1 MRPVCLLDR
10 TKNLHQSDR
19 LHFISDSYS
28 VVPYAQVLDLAAVCG
43 VDREAK
49 GELGMSIRTKL
60 QSILILLFVFIVG
73 LVGLNF
79 FTFNEL
85 KGDSPAVNA
94 SGSLR
99 MRAYQLS
106 WGAARL
112 VSADEGDAQTLRT
125 AMQKDLEDYD
135 RILKGL
141 EQGDATMGLTAPTD
155 EAVQR
160 QLGVVQPLWES
171 YRSDVRAVAEG
182 SDEEM
187 RRAAEAKVAKEVAPF
202 VAEVNKL
209 VAAYDAASQT
219 KIETSKNIQIGVIL
233 LAIFVVGGALWL
245 ILTQILRPLAALTD
259 SFRGIAEGEG
269 DLTQQLHAERDDEI
283 GRIVLHF
290 NTFIGKLRTIMRG
303 AQESAAEVA
312 QLSGAL
318 SQASGESSK
327 AVELVAGSV
336 TDVAGQANAQNSDM
350 QELADNVSQIAAHM
364 AQMLASAERSAIL
377 SSDSEDKAADGRDGA
392 ARVAAQTDV
401 LRDIVMTMDRKVQT
415 LTQYAEDINQII
427 DLIKGISGQTNLLAL
442 NAAIEAARAGESGRG
457 FAVVAEEVRKLAESS
472 SLAADDVTEK
482 MTGIRQQVH
491 ETRSANQELVSEL
504 EKITEAVAAVRSSLN
519 GIAESSEESRRAAAE
534 IVQLNQTASAGA
546 QNVAGTSGNVAAAA
560 KQIAGLSEDSAAA
573 IEEQS
578 ATMEQVVATAE
589 HLSSLSTK
597 LDGLVGKFKV

>member
-1 MRPVCLLDR
+1 
-10 TKNLHQSDR
+10 
-19 LHFISDSYS
+19 
-28 VVPYAQVLDLAAVCG
+28 
-43 VDREAK
+43 
-49 GELGMSIRTKL
+49 MSIRTKL

-141 EQGDATMGLTAPTD
+141 EQGDAAMGLTAPTD

-160 QLGVVQPLWES
+160 QLGVVKPLWEA

-182 SDEEM
+182 SDEKM

-245 ILTQILRPLAALTD
+245 ILAQILRPLAALTE
-259 SFRGIAEGEG
+259 SFRDIAGGEG

-318 SQASGESSK
+318 SQASGESSQ
-327 AVELVAGSV
+327 AVEQVAGSV
-336 TDVAGQANAQNSDM
+336 TDVAGQANAQNGSM
-350 QELADNVSQIAAHM
+350 QELAHNVAQIAAHM
-364 AQMLASAERSAIL
+364 AQMLASAERSAVL
-377 SSDSEDKAADGRDGA
+377 SADSEEKAANGRDGA

-401 LRDIVMTMDRKVQT
+401 LRDIVMTMDRNVQT

-504 EKITEAVAAVRSSLN
+504 EKITEAVGAVRASLN
-519 GIAESSEESRRAAAE
+519 AIAASSEESRRAAAE
-534 IVQLNQTASAGA
+534 IVRLNQTASEGA
-546 QNVAGTSGNVAAAA
+546 QSVADTSGSVAATA
-560 KQIAGLSEDSAAA
+560 KQIAGHSEESAAA

-578 ATMEQVVATAE
+578 ASMEQVVAAAGQ
-589 HLSSLSTK
+589 LSELSTK

>member
-1 MRPVCLLDR
+1 MDGG
-10 TKNLHQSDR
+10 T
-19 LHFISDSYS
+19 
-28 VVPYAQVLDLAAVCG
+28 
-43 VDREAK
+43 K

-112 VSADEGDAQTLRT
+112 VSADGGDAQTLRT
-125 AMQKDLEDYD
+125 VMQKDLEDYD

-141 EQGDATMGLTAPTD
+141 EQGDAAMGLTAPTD

-160 QLGVVQPLWES
+160 QLGVVKPLWEA

-245 ILTQILRPLAALTD
+245 ILAQILRPLAALTE
-259 SFRGIAEGEG
+259 SFRDIAGGEG

-318 SQASGESSK
+318 SQASGESSQ
-327 AVELVAGSV
+327 AVEQVAGSV
-336 TDVAGQANAQNSDM
+336 TDVAGQANAQNGDM
-350 QELADNVSQIAAHM
+350 QKLADNVSQIAAHM
-364 AQMLASAERSAIL
+364 AQMLASAERSAVL
-377 SSDSEDKAADGRDGA
+377 SADSEEKAADGRDGA

-401 LRDIVMTMDRKVQT
+401 LRDIVMTMDRNVQT

-472 SLAADDVTEK
+472 SLAADDVTAK

-504 EKITEAVAAVRSSLN
+504 EKITEAVGAVRTSLN
-519 GIAESSEESRRAAAE
+519 AIAESSEETRRAAAE

-546 QNVAGTSGNVAAAA
+546 QSVAGTSGHVAEAA
-560 KQIAGLSEDSAAA
+560 KQIAGLSEESAAA
-573 IEEQS
+573 MEEQS

-589 HLSSLSTK
+589 RLSGLSTK

>member
-1 MRPVCLLDR
+1 
-10 TKNLHQSDR
+10 
-19 LHFISDSYS
+19 
-28 VVPYAQVLDLAAVCG
+28 
-43 VDREAK
+43 
-49 GELGMSIRTKL
+49 MSIRTKL

-125 AMQKDLEDYD
+125 AMQQDLEDYD

-141 EQGDATMGLTAPTD
+141 EQGDAAMGLTAPTD

-160 QLGVVQPLWES
+160 QLGVVKPLWEA
-171 YRSDVRAVAEG
+171 YRSDVYAVAEG

-245 ILTQILRPLAALTD
+245 ILAQILRPLAALTE
-259 SFRGIAEGEG
+259 SFRDIAGGEG

-318 SQASGESSK
+318 SQASGESSQ
-327 AVELVAGSV
+327 AVEQVAGSV
-336 TDVAGQANAQNSDM
+336 TDVAGQANAQNGDM
-350 QELADNVSQIAAHM
+350 QKLADNVSQIAAHM
-364 AQMLASAERSAIL
+364 AQMLASAERSAVL
-377 SSDSEDKAADGRDGA
+377 SADSEEKAADGRDGA

-401 LRDIVMTMDRKVQT
+401 LRDIVMTMDRNVQT

-472 SLAADDVTEK
+472 SLAADDVTAK

-504 EKITEAVAAVRSSLN
+504 EKITEAVGAVRTSLN
-519 GIAESSEESRRAAAE
+519 AIAESSEETRRAAAE

-546 QNVAGTSGNVAAAA
+546 QSVAGTSGHVAEAA
-560 KQIAGLSEDSAAA
+560 KQIAGLSEESAAA
-573 IEEQS
+573 MEEQS

-589 HLSSLSTK
+589 RLSGLSTK

>member
-1 MRPVCLLDR
+1 
-10 TKNLHQSDR
+10 
-19 LHFISDSYS
+19 
-28 VVPYAQVLDLAAVCG
+28 
-43 VDREAK
+43 
-49 GELGMSIRTKL
+49 MSIRTKL

-125 AMQKDLEDYD
+125 VMQKDLEDYD

-141 EQGDATMGLTAPTD
+141 EQGDAAMGLTAPTD

-160 QLGVVQPLWES
+160 QLGVVKPLWEA

-245 ILTQILRPLAALTD
+245 ILAQILRPLAALTE
-259 SFRGIAEGEG
+259 SFRDIAGGEG

-318 SQASGESSK
+318 SQASGESSQ
-327 AVELVAGSV
+327 AVEQVAGSV
-336 TDVAGQANAQNSDM
+336 TDVAGQANAQNGDM
-350 QELADNVSQIAAHM
+350 QKLADNVSQIAAHM
-364 AQMLASAERSAIL
+364 AQMLASAERSAVL
-377 SSDSEDKAADGRDGA
+377 SADSEEKAADGRDGA

-401 LRDIVMTMDRKVQT
+401 LRDIVMTMDRNVQT

-472 SLAADDVTEK
+472 SLAADDVTAK

-504 EKITEAVAAVRSSLN
+504 EKITEAVGAVRTSLN
-519 GIAESSEESRRAAAE
+519 AIAESSEETRRAAAE

-546 QNVAGTSGNVAAAA
+546 QSVAGTSGHVAEAA
-560 KQIAGLSEDSAAA
+560 KQIAGLSEESAAA
-573 IEEQS
+573 MEEQS

-589 HLSSLSTK
+589 RLSGLSTK

>member
-1 MRPVCLLDR
+1 
-10 TKNLHQSDR
+10 
-19 LHFISDSYS
+19 
-28 VVPYAQVLDLAAVCG
+28 
-43 VDREAK
+43 
-49 GELGMSIRTKL
+49 MSIRTKL

-85 KGDSPAVNA
+85 KGDSPTVNA

-141 EQGDATMGLTAPTD
+141 EQGDAAMGLTAPTD

-160 QLGVVQPLWES
+160 QLGVVKPLWES

-202 VAEVNKL
+202 VAEVDKL

-219 KIETSKNIQIGVIL
+219 KIETSKNIQLGVIL

-245 ILTQILRPLAALTD
+245 ILAQILRPLAALTE
-259 SFRGIAEGEG
+259 SFRDIAGGEG

-318 SQASGESSK
+318 SQASGESSQ
-327 AVELVAGSV
+327 AVEQVAGSV
-336 TDVAGQANAQNSDM
+336 TDVAGQANAQNGDM
-350 QELADNVSQIAAHM
+350 QKLADNVSQIAAHM
-364 AQMLASAERSAIL
+364 AQMLASAERSAVL
-377 SSDSEDKAADGRDGA
+377 SADSEEKAADGRDGA

-401 LRDIVMTMDRKVQT
+401 LRDIVMTMDRNVQT

-472 SLAADDVTEK
+472 SLAADDVTAK

-504 EKITEAVAAVRSSLN
+504 EKITEAVGAVRTSLN
-519 GIAESSEESRRAAAE
+519 AIAESSEETRRAAAE

-546 QNVAGTSGNVAAAA
+546 QSVAGTSGHVAEAA
-560 KQIAGLSEDSAAA
+560 KQIAGLSEESAAA
-573 IEEQS
+573 MEEQS

-589 HLSSLSTK
+589 RLSGLSTK

>member
-1 MRPVCLLDR
+1 MCRILR
-10 TKNLHQSDR
+10 QS
-19 LHFISDSYS
+19 
-28 VVPYAQVLDLAAVCG
+28 AEWTG
-43 VDREAK
+43 GTK

-79 FTFNEL
+79 FTFNQL
-85 KGDSPAVNA
+85 KGDSPTVNA

-141 EQGDATMGLTAPTD
+141 EQGDAAMGLTAPTD

-160 QLGVVQPLWES
+160 QLGVVKPLWEA

-245 ILTQILRPLAALTD
+245 ILAQILRPLAALTE
-259 SFRGIAEGEG
+259 SFRDIAGGEG

-318 SQASGESSK
+318 SQASGESSH
-327 AVELVAGSV
+327 AVEQVAGSV
-336 TDVAGQANAQNSDM
+336 TDVAGQANAQNGDM
-350 QELADNVSQIAAHM
+350 QKLADNVSQIAAHM
-364 AQMLASAERSAIL
+364 AQMLASAERSAVL
-377 SSDSEDKAADGRDGA
+377 SADSEEKAADGRDGA

-401 LRDIVMTMDRKVQT
+401 LRDIVMTMDRNVQT

-491 ETRSANQELVSEL
+491 ETRSANQELVGEL
-504 EKITEAVAAVRSSLN
+504 EKITEAVGAVRTSLN
-519 GIAESSEESRRAAAE
+519 AIAESSE
-534 IVQLNQTASAGA
+534 
-546 QNVAGTSGNVAAAA
+546 
-560 KQIAGLSEDSAAA
+560 
-573 IEEQS
+573 
-578 ATMEQVVATAE
+578 
-589 HLSSLSTK
+589 
-597 LDGLVGKFKV
+597 

>member
-1 MRPVCLLDR
+1 
-10 TKNLHQSDR
+10 
-19 LHFISDSYS
+19 
-28 VVPYAQVLDLAAVCG
+28 
-43 VDREAK
+43 
-49 GELGMSIRTKL
+49 MSIRTKL

-135 RILKGL
+135 RILTGL
-141 EQGDATMGLTAPTD
+141 AQGDASMGLAVPTD

-160 QLGVVQPLWES
+160 QLGVVKPLWEA

-182 SDEEM
+182 SDEET
-187 RRAAEAKVAKEVAPF
+187 RRAAEAKVAQEVAPF

-245 ILTQILRPLAALTD
+245 ILAQILRPLAALTE
-259 SFRGIAEGEG
+259 SFRDIAGGEG

-318 SQASGESSK
+318 SQASGESSQ
-327 AVELVAGSV
+327 AVEQVAGSV
-336 TDVAGQANAQNSDM
+336 TDVAGQANAQNGSM
-350 QELADNVSQIAAHM
+350 QELAHNVAQIAAHM
-364 AQMLASAERSAIL
+364 AQMLASAERSAVL
-377 SSDSEDKAADGRDGA
+377 SADSEEKAANGRDGA

-401 LRDIVMTMDRKVQT
+401 LRDIVMTMDRNVQT

-504 EKITEAVAAVRSSLN
+504 EKITEAVGAVRASLN
-519 GIAESSEESRRAAAE
+519 AIAASSEESRRAAAE
-534 IVQLNQTASAGA
+534 IVRLNQTASEGA
-546 QNVAGTSGNVAAAA
+546 QSVADTSGSVAATA
-560 KQIAGLSEDSAAA
+560 KQIAGHSEESAAA

-578 ATMEQVVATAE
+578 ASMEQVVAAAE
-589 HLSSLSTK
+589 QLSELSTK

>member
-1 MRPVCLLDR
+1 
-10 TKNLHQSDR
+10 
-19 LHFISDSYS
+19 
-28 VVPYAQVLDLAAVCG
+28 
-43 VDREAK
+43 
-49 GELGMSIRTKL
+49 MSIRTKL

-141 EQGDATMGLTAPTD
+141 EQGDAAMGLTAPTD

-160 QLGVVQPLWES
+160 QLGVVKPLWEA
-171 YRSDVRAVAEG
+171 YRSDVHAVAEG

-245 ILTQILRPLAALTD
+245 ILAQILRPLAALTE
-259 SFRGIAEGEG
+259 SFRDIAGGEG

-318 SQASGESSK
+318 SQASGESSQ
-327 AVELVAGSV
+327 AVEQVAGSV
-336 TDVAGQANAQNSDM
+336 TDVAGQANAQNGSM
-350 QELADNVSQIAAHM
+350 QELAHNVAQIAAHM
-364 AQMLASAERSAIL
+364 AQMLASAERSAVL
-377 SSDSEDKAADGRDGA
+377 SADSEEKAANGRDGA

-401 LRDIVMTMDRKVQT
+401 LRDIVMTMDRNVQT

-504 EKITEAVAAVRSSLN
+504 EKITEAVGAVRASLN
-519 GIAESSEESRRAAAE
+519 AIAASSEESRRAAAE
-534 IVQLNQTASAGA
+534 IVRLNQTASEGA
-546 QNVAGTSGNVAAAA
+546 QSVADTSGSVAATA
-560 KQIAGLSEDSAAA
+560 KQIAGHSEESAAA

-578 ATMEQVVATAE
+578 ASMEQVVAAAE
-589 HLSSLSTK
+589 QLSELSTK

>member
-1 MRPVCLLDR
+1 MCRILR
-10 TKNLHQSDR
+10 QS
-19 LHFISDSYS
+19 
-28 VVPYAQVLDLAAVCG
+28 AEWTG
-43 VDREAK
+43 GTK

-125 AMQKDLEDYD
+125 VMQKDLEDYD

-141 EQGDATMGLTAPTD
+141 EQGDAAMGLTAPTD

-160 QLGVVQPLWES
+160 QLGVVKPLWET

-182 SDEEM
+182 SDEEK

-245 ILTQILRPLAALTD
+245 ILAQILHPLAALTE
-259 SFRGIAEGEG
+259 SFRDIAGGEG

-318 SQASGESSK
+318 SQASGESSQ
-327 AVELVAGSV
+327 AVEQVAGSV
-336 TDVAGQANAQNSDM
+336 TDVAGQANAQNGDM
-350 QELADNVSQIAAHM
+350 QKLADNVSQIAAHM
-364 AQMLASAERSAIL
+364 AQMLASAERSAVL
-377 SSDSEDKAADGRDGA
+377 SADSEEKAADGRDGA

-401 LRDIVMTMDRKVQT
+401 LRDIVMTMDRNVQT

-472 SLAADDVTEK
+472 SLAADDVTAK

-504 EKITEAVAAVRSSLN
+504 EKITEAVGAVRTSLN
-519 GIAESSEESRRAAAE
+519 AIAESSEETRRAAAE

-546 QNVAGTSGNVAAAA
+546 QSVAGTSGHVAEAA
-560 KQIAGLSEDSAAA
+560 KQIAGLSEESAAA
-573 IEEQS
+573 MEEQS

-589 HLSSLSTK
+589 RLSGLSTK

>member
-1 MRPVCLLDR
+1 MCRILR
-10 TKNLHQSDR
+10 QS
-19 LHFISDSYS
+19 
-28 VVPYAQVLDLAAVCG
+28 AEWTG
-43 VDREAK
+43 ETK

-112 VSADEGDAQTLRT
+112 VSADGGDAQTLRT
-125 AMQKDLEDYD
+125 VMQKDLEDYD

-141 EQGDATMGLTAPTD
+141 EQGDAAMGLTAPTD

-160 QLGVVQPLWES
+160 QLGVVKPLWEA

-182 SDEEM
+182 SDEKM

-245 ILTQILRPLAALTD
+245 ILAQILRPLAALTE
-259 SFRGIAEGEG
+259 SFRDIAGGEG

-318 SQASGESSK
+318 SQASGESSQ
-327 AVELVAGSV
+327 AVEQVAGSV
-336 TDVAGQANAQNSDM
+336 TDVAGQANAQNGDM
-350 QELADNVSQIAAHM
+350 QKLADNVSQIAAHM
-364 AQMLASAERSAIL
+364 AQMLASAERSAVL
-377 SSDSEDKAADGRDGA
+377 SADSEEKAADGRDGA

-401 LRDIVMTMDRKVQT
+401 LRDIVMTMDRNVQT

-472 SLAADDVTEK
+472 SLAADDVTAK

-504 EKITEAVAAVRSSLN
+504 EKITEAVDAVRTSLN
-519 GIAESSEESRRAAAE
+519 AIAESSEETRRAAAE

-546 QNVAGTSGNVAAAA
+546 QSVAGTSGHVAEAA
-560 KQIAGLSEDSAAA
+560 KQIAGLSEESAAA
-573 IEEQS
+573 MEEQS

-589 HLSSLSTK
+589 RLSGLSTK

>member
-1 MRPVCLLDR
+1 
-10 TKNLHQSDR
+10 
-19 LHFISDSYS
+19 
-28 VVPYAQVLDLAAVCG
+28 
-43 VDREAK
+43 
-49 GELGMSIRTKL
+49 MSIRTKL
-60 QSILILLFVFIVG
+60 QAVLILLFVFIVG

-79 FTFNEL
+79 FTFNQL

-141 EQGDATMGLTAPTD
+141 EQGDAAMGLTAPTD

-245 ILTQILRPLAALTD
+245 ILAQILRPLAALME
-259 SFRGIAEGEG
+259 SFRDIAGGEG

-364 AQMLASAERSAIL
+364 AQMLASAERSAVL

-519 GIAESSEESRRAAAE
+519 AIAESSEESRRAAAE

>member
-1 MRPVCLLDR
+1 
-10 TKNLHQSDR
+10 
-19 LHFISDSYS
+19 
-28 VVPYAQVLDLAAVCG
+28 
-43 VDREAK
+43 
-49 GELGMSIRTKL
+49 MSIRTKL

-112 VSADEGDAQTLRT
+112 VSADGGDAQTLRT
-125 AMQKDLEDYD
+125 VMQKDLEDYD

-141 EQGDATMGLTAPTD
+141 EQGDAAMGLTAPTD

-160 QLGVVQPLWES
+160 QLGVVKPLWEA

-245 ILTQILRPLAALTD
+245 ILAQILRPLAALTE
-259 SFRGIAEGEG
+259 SFRDIAGGEG

-318 SQASGESSK
+318 SQASGESSQ
-327 AVELVAGSV
+327 AVEQVAGSV
-336 TDVAGQANAQNSDM
+336 TDVAGQANAQNDDM
-350 QELADNVSQIAAHM
+350 QKLADNVSQIAAHM
-364 AQMLASAERSAIL
+364 AQMLASAERSAVL
-377 SSDSEDKAADGRDGA
+377 SADSEEKAADGRDGA

-401 LRDIVMTMDRKVQT
+401 LRDIVMTMDRNVQT

-472 SLAADDVTEK
+472 SLAADDVTAK

-504 EKITEAVAAVRSSLN
+504 EKITEAVGAVRTSLN
-519 GIAESSEESRRAAAE
+519 AIAESSEETRRAAAE

-546 QNVAGTSGNVAAAA
+546 QSVAGTSGHVAEAA
-560 KQIAGLSEDSAAA
+560 KQIAGLSEESAAA
-573 IEEQS
+573 MEEQS

-589 HLSSLSTK
+589 RLSGLSTK

>member
-1 MRPVCLLDR
+1 MVSFHMRMCRILR
-10 TKNLHQSDR
+10 QCAEWTGEN
-19 LHFISDSYS
+19 
-28 VVPYAQVLDLAAVCG
+28 
-43 VDREAK
+43 K

-85 KGDSPAVNA
+85 KGDSPTVNA

-141 EQGDATMGLTAPTD
+141 EQGDAAMGLTAPTD
-155 EAVQR
+155 EAVRR
-160 QLGVVQPLWES
+160 QLGVVKPLWES

-209 VAAYDAASQT
+209 VVAYDAASQT
-219 KIETSKNIQIGVIL
+219 KIETSKNIQLGVIL

-269 DLTQQLHAERDDEI
+269 DLTKQLHAERDDEI

-318 SQASGESSK
+318 SQASGESSQ
-327 AVELVAGSV
+327 AVELVTGSV
-336 TDVAGQANAQNSDM
+336 TDVAGQANAQNGDM
-350 QELADNVSQIAAHM
+350 QKLADNVSQIAAHM
-364 AQMLASAERSAIL
+364 AQMLASAERSAVL
-377 SSDSEDKAADGRDGA
+377 SADSEEKAADGRDGA

-401 LRDIVMTMDRKVQT
+401 LRDIVMTMDRNVQT

-472 SLAADDVTEK
+472 SLAADDVTAK

-504 EKITEAVAAVRSSLN
+504 EKITEAVDAVRTSLN
-519 GIAESSEESRRAAAE
+519 AIADSSEETRRAAAE

-546 QNVAGTSGNVAAAA
+546 QSVAGTSGHVAEAA
-560 KQIAGLSEDSAAA
+560 KQIAGLSEESAAA
-573 IEEQS
+573 MEEQS

-589 HLSSLSTK
+589 RLSGLSTK

>member
-1 MRPVCLLDR
+1 MCFIVLFHMRMCRILR
-10 TKNLHQSDR
+10 QCAEWT
-19 LHFISDSYS
+19 
-28 VVPYAQVLDLAAVCG
+28 G
-43 VDREAK
+43 ETK

-141 EQGDATMGLTAPTD
+141 EQGDAAMGLTAPTD

-160 QLGVVQPLWES
+160 QLGVVKPLWEA

-182 SDEEM
+182 SDEKM

-245 ILTQILRPLAALTD
+245 ILAQILRPLAALTE
-259 SFRGIAEGEG
+259 SFRDIAGGEG

-318 SQASGESSK
+318 SQASGESSQ
-327 AVELVAGSV
+327 AVEQVAGSV
-336 TDVAGQANAQNSDM
+336 TDVAGQANAQNGSM
-350 QELADNVSQIAAHM
+350 QELAHNVAQIAAHM
-364 AQMLASAERSAIL
+364 AQMLASAERSAVL
-377 SSDSEDKAADGRDGA
+377 SADSEEKAANGRDGA

-401 LRDIVMTMDRKVQT
+401 LRDIVMTMDRNVQT

-504 EKITEAVAAVRSSLN
+504 EKITEAVGAVRASLN
-519 GIAESSEESRRAAAE
+519 AIAASSEESRRAAAE
-534 IVQLNQTASAGA
+534 IVRLNQTASEGA
-546 QNVAGTSGNVAAAA
+546 QSVADTSGSVAATA
-560 KQIAGLSEDSAAA
+560 KQIAGHSEESAAA

-578 ATMEQVVATAE
+578 ASMEQVVAAAGQ
-589 HLSSLSTK
+589 LSELSTK

>member
-1 MRPVCLLDR
+1 MCFIVLFHMRICRILWQCAEW
-10 TKNLHQSDR
+10 T
-19 LHFISDSYS
+19 
-28 VVPYAQVLDLAAVCG
+28 G
-43 VDREAK
+43 ETK

-141 EQGDATMGLTAPTD
+141 EQGDAAMGLTAPTD

-160 QLGVVQPLWES
+160 QLGVVKPLWEA

-245 ILTQILRPLAALTD
+245 ILAQILRPLAALTE
-259 SFRGIAEGEG
+259 SFRDIAGGEG

-318 SQASGESSK
+318 SQASGESSQ
-327 AVELVAGSV
+327 AVEQVAGSV
-336 TDVAGQANAQNSDM
+336 TDVAGQANAQNGDM
-350 QELADNVSQIAAHM
+350 QKLADNVSQIAAHM
-364 AQMLASAERSAIL
+364 AQMLASAERSAVL
-377 SSDSEDKAADGRDGA
+377 SADSEEKAADGRDGA

-401 LRDIVMTMDRKVQT
+401 LRDIVMTMDRNVQT

-504 EKITEAVAAVRSSLN
+504 EKITEAVGAVRASLN
-519 GIAESSEESRRAAAE
+519 AIAASSEESRRAAAE
-534 IVQLNQTASAGA
+534 IVRLNQTASEGA
-546 QNVAGTSGNVAAAA
+546 QSVADTSGSVAATA
-560 KQIAGLSEDSAAA
+560 KQIAGHSEESAAA

-578 ATMEQVVATAE
+578 ASMEQVVAAAE
-589 HLSSLSTK
+589 QLSELSTK

>member
-1 MRPVCLLDR
+1 
-10 TKNLHQSDR
+10 
-19 LHFISDSYS
+19 
-28 VVPYAQVLDLAAVCG
+28 
-43 VDREAK
+43 
-49 GELGMSIRTKL
+49 MSIRTKL

-135 RILKGL
+135 HILKGL
-141 EQGDATMGLTAPTD
+141 EQGDAAMGLTAPTD

-160 QLGVVQPLWES
+160 QLGVVKPLWEA

-182 SDEEM
+182 SDEKM

-245 ILTQILRPLAALTD
+245 ILAQILRPLAALTE
-259 SFRGIAEGEG
+259 SFRDIAGGEG

-318 SQASGESSK
+318 SQASGESSQ
-327 AVELVAGSV
+327 AVEQVAGSV
-336 TDVAGQANAQNSDM
+336 TDVAGQANAQNGDM
-350 QELADNVSQIAAHM
+350 QKLADNVSQIAAHM
-364 AQMLASAERSAIL
+364 AQMLASAERSAVL
-377 SSDSEDKAADGRDGA
+377 SADSEEKAADGRDGA

-401 LRDIVMTMDRKVQT
+401 LRDIVMTMDRNVQT

-472 SLAADDVTEK
+472 SLAADDVTAK

-504 EKITEAVAAVRSSLN
+504 EKITEAVGAVRTSLN
-519 GIAESSEESRRAAAE
+519 AIAESSEETRRAAAE

-546 QNVAGTSGNVAAAA
+546 QSVAGTSGHVAEAA
-560 KQIAGLSEDSAAA
+560 KQIAGLSEESAAA
-573 IEEQS
+573 MEEQS

-589 HLSSLSTK
+589 RLSGLSTK

>member
-1 MRPVCLLDR
+1 
-10 TKNLHQSDR
+10 
-19 LHFISDSYS
+19 
-28 VVPYAQVLDLAAVCG
+28 
-43 VDREAK
+43 
-49 GELGMSIRTKL
+49 MSIRTKL

-135 RILKGL
+135 RILTGL
-141 EQGDATMGLTAPTD
+141 AEGDASMGLAVPTD

-160 QLGVVQPLWES
+160 QLGIVKPLWEA

-182 SDEEM
+182 SDEKM

-245 ILTQILRPLAALTD
+245 ILAQILRPLAALTE
-259 SFRGIAEGEG
+259 SFRDIAGGEG

-318 SQASGESSK
+318 SQASGESSQ
-327 AVELVAGSV
+327 AVEQVAGSV
-336 TDVAGQANAQNSDM
+336 TDVAGQ
-350 QELADNVSQIAAHM
+350 AAHM
-364 AQMLASAERSAIL
+364 AQMLASAERSAVL
-377 SSDSEDKAADGRDGA
+377 SADSEEKAANGRDGA

-401 LRDIVMTMDRKVQT
+401 LRDIVMTMDRNVQT

-504 EKITEAVAAVRSSLN
+504 EKITEAVAAVRASLN
-519 GIAESSEESRRAAAE
+519 AIAASSEESRRAAAE
-534 IVQLNQTASAGA
+534 IVRLNQTASEGA
-546 QNVAGTSGNVAAAA
+546 QSVADTSGSVAATA
-560 KQIAGLSEDSAAA
+560 KQIAGHSEESAAA
-573 IEEQS
+573 I
-578 ATMEQVVATAE
+578 
-589 HLSSLSTK
+589 
-597 LDGLVGKFKV
+597 

>member
-1 MRPVCLLDR
+1 
-10 TKNLHQSDR
+10 
-19 LHFISDSYS
+19 
-28 VVPYAQVLDLAAVCG
+28 
-43 VDREAK
+43 
-49 GELGMSIRTKL
+49 MSIRTKL

-85 KGDSPAVNA
+85 KGDSPTVNA

-141 EQGDATMGLTAPTD
+141 EQGDAAMGLTAPTD

-160 QLGVVQPLWES
+160 QLGVVKPLWEA

-245 ILTQILRPLAALTD
+245 ILAQILRPLAALTE
-259 SFRGIAEGEG
+259 SFRDIAGGEG

-318 SQASGESSK
+318 SQASGESSQ
-327 AVELVAGSV
+327 AVEQVAGSV
-336 TDVAGQANAQNSDM
+336 TDVAGQANAQNGDM
-350 QELADNVSQIAAHM
+350 QKLADNVSQIAAHM
-364 AQMLASAERSAIL
+364 AQMLASAERSAVL
-377 SSDSEDKAADGRDGA
+377 SADSEEKAADGRDGA

-401 LRDIVMTMDRKVQT
+401 LRDIVMTMDRNVQT

-472 SLAADDVTEK
+472 SLAADDVTAK

-504 EKITEAVAAVRSSLN
+504 EKITEAVGAVRTSLN
-519 GIAESSEESRRAAAE
+519 AIAESSEETRRAAAE

-546 QNVAGTSGNVAAAA
+546 QSVAGTSGHVAEAA
-560 KQIAGLSEDSAAA
+560 KQIAGLSEESAAA
-573 IEEQS
+573 MEEQS

-589 HLSSLSTK
+589 RLSGLSTK

>member
-1 MRPVCLLDR
+1 MDGG
-10 TKNLHQSDR
+10 T
-19 LHFISDSYS
+19 
-28 VVPYAQVLDLAAVCG
+28 
-43 VDREAK
+43 K

-94 SGSLR
+94 SGALR

-141 EQGDATMGLTAPTD
+141 EQGDAAMGLTAPTD

-160 QLGVVQPLWES
+160 QLGVVKPLWEA

-245 ILTQILRPLAALTD
+245 ILAQILRPLAALTE
-259 SFRGIAEGEG
+259 SFRDIAGGEG

-318 SQASGESSK
+318 SQASGESSQ
-327 AVELVAGSV
+327 AVEQVAGSV
-336 TDVAGQANAQNSDM
+336 TDVAGQANAQNGDM
-350 QELADNVSQIAAHM
+350 QKLADNVSQIAAHM
-364 AQMLASAERSAIL
+364 AQMLASAERSAVL
-377 SSDSEDKAADGRDGA
+377 SADSEEKAADGRDGA

-401 LRDIVMTMDRKVQT
+401 LRDIVMTMDRNVQT

-472 SLAADDVTEK
+472 SLAADDVTAK

-504 EKITEAVAAVRSSLN
+504 EKITEAVGAVRTSLN
-519 GIAESSEESRRAAAE
+519 AIAESSEETRRAAAE

-546 QNVAGTSGNVAAAA
+546 QSVAGTSGHVAEAA
-560 KQIAGLSEDSAAA
+560 KQIAGLSEESAAA
-573 IEEQS
+573 MEEQS

-589 HLSSLSTK
+589 RLSGLSTK

>member
-1 MRPVCLLDR
+1 MCFIVLFHMRMCRILR
-10 TKNLHQSDR
+10 QCAEWT
-19 LHFISDSYS
+19 
-28 VVPYAQVLDLAAVCG
+28 G
-43 VDREAK
+43 ETK

-141 EQGDATMGLTAPTD
+141 EQGDAAMGLTAPTD

-160 QLGVVQPLWES
+160 QLGVVKPLWEA

-245 ILTQILRPLAALTD
+245 ILAQILRPLAVLTE
-259 SFRGIAEGEG
+259 SFRDIAGGEG

-318 SQASGESSK
+318 SQASGESSQ
-327 AVELVAGSV
+327 AVEQVAGSV
-336 TDVAGQANAQNSDM
+336 TDVAGQANAQNGDM
-350 QELADNVSQIAAHM
+350 QKLADNVSQIAAHM
-364 AQMLASAERSAIL
+364 AQMLASAERSAVL
-377 SSDSEDKAADGRDGA
+377 SADSEEKAADGRDGA

-401 LRDIVMTMDRKVQT
+401 LRDIVMTMDRNVQT

-472 SLAADDVTEK
+472 SLAADDVTAK

-504 EKITEAVAAVRSSLN
+504 EKITEAVGAVRTSLN
-519 GIAESSEESRRAAAE
+519 AIAESSEETRRAAAE

-546 QNVAGTSGNVAAAA
+546 QSVAGTSGHVAEAA
-560 KQIAGLSEDSAAA
+560 KQIAGLSEESAAA
-573 IEEQS
+573 MEEQS

-589 HLSSLSTK
+589 RLSGLSTK

>member
-1 MRPVCLLDR
+1 
-10 TKNLHQSDR
+10 
-19 LHFISDSYS
+19 
-28 VVPYAQVLDLAAVCG
+28 
-43 VDREAK
+43 
-49 GELGMSIRTKL
+49 MSIRTKL

-112 VSADEGDAQTLRT
+112 VSADGGDAQTLRT

-141 EQGDATMGLTAPTD
+141 EQGDAAMGLTAPTD

-160 QLGVVQPLWES
+160 QLGVVKPLWEA
-171 YRSDVRAVAEG
+171 YRSDVHAVAEG

-245 ILTQILRPLAALTD
+245 ILAQILRPLAALTE
-259 SFRGIAEGEG
+259 SFRDIAGGEG

-318 SQASGESSK
+318 SQASGESSQ
-327 AVELVAGSV
+327 AVEQVAGSV
-336 TDVAGQANAQNSDM
+336 TDVAGQANAQNGDM
-350 QELADNVSQIAAHM
+350 QKLADNVSQIAAHM
-364 AQMLASAERSAIL
+364 AQMLASAERSAVL
-377 SSDSEDKAADGRDGA
+377 SADSEEKAADGRDGA

-401 LRDIVMTMDRKVQT
+401 LRDIVMTMDRNVQT

-472 SLAADDVTEK
+472 SLAADDVTAK

-504 EKITEAVAAVRSSLN
+504 EKITEAVGAVRTSLN
-519 GIAESSEESRRAAAE
+519 AIAESSEETRRAAAE

-546 QNVAGTSGNVAAAA
+546 QSVAGTSGHVAEAA
-560 KQIAGLSEDSAAA
+560 KQIAGLSEESAAA
-573 IEEQS
+573 MEEQS

-589 HLSSLSTK
+589 RLSGLSTK

>member
-1 MRPVCLLDR
+1 MRMCRILR
-10 TKNLHQSDR
+10 QCAEWTGKT
-19 LHFISDSYS
+19 
-28 VVPYAQVLDLAAVCG
+28 
-43 VDREAK
+43 K
-49 GELGMSIRTKL
+49 GEMDMSIRTKL

-112 VSADEGDAQTLRT
+112 VSANDGDAQILRT

-141 EQGDATMGLTAPTD
+141 EQGDAAMGLTAPTD

-160 QLGVVQPLWES
+160 QLGVVKPLWEA
-171 YRSDVRAVAEG
+171 YRSDVRTVAEG
-182 SDEEM
+182 SDEGV

-219 KIETSKNIQIGVIL
+219 KIETSKDIQLGVIL

-245 ILTQILRPLAALTD
+245 ILTQILRPLATLTD
-259 SFRGIAEGEG
+259 SFRDIAGGEG

-318 SQASGESSK
+318 SQASGESSQ
-327 AVELVAGSV
+327 AVEQVAGSV
-336 TDVAGQANAQNSDM
+336 TDVAGQANAQNGDM
-350 QELADNVSQIAAHM
+350 QKLADNVAQIAENM
-364 AQMLASAERSAIL
+364 AQMLASAKRSAVL
-377 SSDSEDKAADGRDGA
+377 SADSEEKAANGRDGA

-401 LRDIVMTMDRKVQT
+401 LRDIVMTMDRNVQT

-504 EKITEAVAAVRSSLN
+504 EKITEAVGAVRTSLN
-519 GIAESSEESRRAAAE
+519 AIAESSEESRRAAAA

-546 QNVAGTSGNVAAAA
+546 QSVAGTSGHVAEAA
-560 KQIAGLSEDSAAA
+560 KQIAGLSEESAAA

-589 HLSSLSTK
+589 RLSGLSTK

>member
-1 MRPVCLLDR
+1 
-10 TKNLHQSDR
+10 
-19 LHFISDSYS
+19 
-28 VVPYAQVLDLAAVCG
+28 
-43 VDREAK
+43 
-49 GELGMSIRTKL
+49 MSIRTKL

-85 KGDSPAVNA
+85 KGDSPTVNA

-141 EQGDATMGLTAPTD
+141 EQGDAAMGLTAPTD

-160 QLGVVQPLWES
+160 QLGVVKPLWEA

-209 VAAYDAASQT
+209 VAAYDATSQT

-245 ILTQILRPLAALTD
+245 ILAQILRPLAALTE
-259 SFRGIAEGEG
+259 SFRDIAGGEG

-318 SQASGESSK
+318 SQASGESSQ
-327 AVELVAGSV
+327 AVEQVAGSV
-336 TDVAGQANAQNSDM
+336 TDVAGQANAQNGDM
-350 QELADNVSQIAAHM
+350 QKLADNVSQIAAHM
-364 AQMLASAERSAIL
+364 AQMLASAERSAVL
-377 SSDSEDKAADGRDGA
+377 SADSEEKAADGRDGA

-401 LRDIVMTMDRKVQT
+401 LRDIVMTMDRNVQT

-472 SLAADDVTEK
+472 SLAADDVTAK

-504 EKITEAVAAVRSSLN
+504 EKITEAVGAVRTSLN
-519 GIAESSEESRRAAAE
+519 AIAESSEETRRAAAE

-546 QNVAGTSGNVAAAA
+546 QSVAGTSGHVAEAA
-560 KQIAGLSEDSAAA
+560 KQIAGLSEESAAA
-573 IEEQS
+573 MEEQS

-589 HLSSLSTK
+589 RLSGLSTK

>member
-1 MRPVCLLDR
+1 MCFMVSFHMRMCRILR
-10 TKNLHQSDR
+10 QCAEWTGEN
-19 LHFISDSYS
+19 
-28 VVPYAQVLDLAAVCG
+28 
-43 VDREAK
+43 K

-85 KGDSPAVNA
+85 KGDSPTVNA

-141 EQGDATMGLTAPTD
+141 EQGDAAMGLTAPTD

-160 QLGVVQPLWES
+160 QLGVVKPLWES

-209 VAAYDAASQT
+209 VVAYDAASQT
-219 KIETSKNIQIGVIL
+219 KIETSKNIQLGVIL

-269 DLTQQLHAERDDEI
+269 DLTKQLHAERDDEI

-318 SQASGESSK
+318 SQASGESSQ
-327 AVELVAGSV
+327 AVELVTGSV
-336 TDVAGQANAQNSDM
+336 TDVAGQANAQNGDM
-350 QELADNVSQIAAHM
+350 QKLADNVSQIAAHM
-364 AQMLASAERSAIL
+364 AQMLASAERSAVL
-377 SSDSEDKAADGRDGA
+377 SADSEEKAADGRDGA

-401 LRDIVMTMDRKVQT
+401 LRDIVMTMDRNVQT

-472 SLAADDVTEK
+472 SLAADDVTAK

-504 EKITEAVAAVRSSLN
+504 EKITEAVSAVRTSLN
-519 GIAESSEESRRAAAE
+519 AIAESSEETRRAAAE

-546 QNVAGTSGNVAAAA
+546 QSVAGTSGHVAEAA
-560 KQIAGLSEDSAAA
+560 KQIAGLSEESAAA
-573 IEEQS
+573 MEEQS

-589 HLSSLSTK
+589 RLSGLSTK

>member
-1 MRPVCLLDR
+1 MDGG
-10 TKNLHQSDR
+10 T
-19 LHFISDSYS
+19 
-28 VVPYAQVLDLAAVCG
+28 
-43 VDREAK
+43 K

-141 EQGDATMGLTAPTD
+141 EQGDAAMGLTAPTD

-160 QLGVVQPLWES
+160 QLGVVKPLWEA

-245 ILTQILRPLAALTD
+245 ILAQILRPLAALTE
-259 SFRGIAEGEG
+259 SFRDIAGGEG

-318 SQASGESSK
+318 SQASGESSQ
-327 AVELVAGSV
+327 AVEQVAGSV
-336 TDVAGQANAQNSDM
+336 TDVAGQANAQNGDM
-350 QELADNVSQIAAHM
+350 QKLADNVSQIAAHM
-364 AQMLASAERSAIL
+364 AQMLASAERSAVL
-377 SSDSEDKAADGRDGA
+377 SADSEEKAADGRDGA

-401 LRDIVMTMDRKVQT
+401 LRDIVMTMDRNVQT

-472 SLAADDVTEK
+472 SLAADDVTAK

-504 EKITEAVAAVRSSLN
+504 EKITEAVGAVRTSLN
-519 GIAESSEESRRAAAE
+519 AIAESSEETRRAAAE

-546 QNVAGTSGNVAAAA
+546 QSVAGTSGHVAEAA
-560 KQIAGLSEDSAAA
+560 KQIAGLSEESAAA
-573 IEEQS
+573 MEEQS

-589 HLSSLSTK
+589 RLSGLSTK

>member
-1 MRPVCLLDR
+1 MCRILR
-10 TKNLHQSDR
+10 QS
-19 LHFISDSYS
+19 
-28 VVPYAQVLDLAAVCG
+28 AEWTG
-43 VDREAK
+43 GTK

-79 FTFNEL
+79 FTFNQL

-141 EQGDATMGLTAPTD
+141 EQGDAAMGLTAPTD

-160 QLGVVQPLWES
+160 QLGVVKPLWEV

-245 ILTQILRPLAALTD
+245 ILAQILRPLAALTE
-259 SFRGIAEGEG
+259 SFRDIAGGEG

-318 SQASGESSK
+318 SQASGESSH
-327 AVELVAGSV
+327 AVEQVAGSV
-336 TDVAGQANAQNSDM
+336 TDVAGQANAQNGDM
-350 QELADNVSQIAAHM
+350 QKLADNVSQIAAHM
-364 AQMLASAERSAIL
+364 AQMLASAERSAVL
-377 SSDSEDKAADGRDGA
+377 SADSEEKAADGRDGA

-401 LRDIVMTMDRKVQT
+401 LRDIVMTMDRNVQT

-472 SLAADDVTEK
+472 SLAADDVTAK

-491 ETRSANQELVSEL
+491 ETRSANQELVGEL
-504 EKITEAVAAVRSSLN
+504 EKITEAVDAVRTSLN
-519 GIAESSEESRRAAAE
+519 AIAESSEESRRAAAE

-546 QNVAGTSGNVAAAA
+546 QSVAGTSGHVAAAA
-560 KQIAGLSEDSAAA
+560 KQIAGLSEESAAA

-589 HLSSLSTK
+589 RLSGLSTK

>member
-1 MRPVCLLDR
+1 MCFIVLFHMRMCRILR
-10 TKNLHQSDR
+10 QCAEWT
-19 LHFISDSYS
+19 
-28 VVPYAQVLDLAAVCG
+28 G
-43 VDREAK
+43 ETK

-135 RILKGL
+135 RILTGL
-141 EQGDATMGLTAPTD
+141 AQGDASMGLAVPTD

-160 QLGVVQPLWES
+160 QLGVVKPLWEA

-182 SDEEM
+182 SDEKM

-245 ILTQILRPLAALTD
+245 ILAQILRPLAALTE
-259 SFRGIAEGEG
+259 SFRDIAGGEG

-318 SQASGESSK
+318 SQASGESSQ
-327 AVELVAGSV
+327 AVEQVAGSV
-336 TDVAGQANAQNSDM
+336 TDVAGQANAQNGSM
-350 QELADNVSQIAAHM
+350 QELAHNVAQIAAHM
-364 AQMLASAERSAIL
+364 AQMLASAERSAVL
-377 SSDSEDKAADGRDGA
+377 SADSEEKAANGRDGA

-401 LRDIVMTMDRKVQT
+401 LRDIVMTMDRNVQT

-504 EKITEAVAAVRSSLN
+504 EKITEAVGAVRASLN
-519 GIAESSEESRRAAAE
+519 AIAASSEESRRAAAE
-534 IVQLNQTASAGA
+534 IVRLNQTASEGA
-546 QNVAGTSGNVAAAA
+546 QSVADTSGSVAATA
-560 KQIAGLSEDSAAA
+560 KQIAGHSEESAAA

-578 ATMEQVVATAE
+578 ASMEQVVAAAE
-589 HLSSLSTK
+589 QLSELSTK

>member
-1 MRPVCLLDR
+1 
-10 TKNLHQSDR
+10 
-19 LHFISDSYS
+19 
-28 VVPYAQVLDLAAVCG
+28 
-43 VDREAK
+43 
-49 GELGMSIRTKL
+49 MSIRTKL

-85 KGDSPAVNA
+85 KGDSPTVNA

-141 EQGDATMGLTAPTD
+141 EQGDAAMGLTAPSD

-160 QLGVVQPLWES
+160 QLGVVKPLWEA

-245 ILTQILRPLAALTD
+245 ILAQILRPLAALTE
-259 SFRGIAEGEG
+259 SFRDIAGGEG

-318 SQASGESSK
+318 SQASGESSQ
-327 AVELVAGSV
+327 AVEQVAGSV
-336 TDVAGQANAQNSDM
+336 TDVAGQANAQNGDM
-350 QELADNVSQIAAHM
+350 QKLADNVSQIAAHM
-364 AQMLASAERSAIL
+364 AQMLASAERSAVL
-377 SSDSEDKAADGRDGA
+377 SADSEEKAADGRDGA

-401 LRDIVMTMDRKVQT
+401 LRDIVMTMDRNVQT

-472 SLAADDVTEK
+472 SLAADDVTAK

-504 EKITEAVAAVRSSLN
+504 EKITEAVGAVRTSLN
-519 GIAESSEESRRAAAE
+519 AIAESSEETRRAAAE

-546 QNVAGTSGNVAAAA
+546 QSVAGTSGHVAEAA
-560 KQIAGLSEDSAAA
+560 KQIAGLSEESAAA
-573 IEEQS
+573 MEEQS

-589 HLSSLSTK
+589 RLSGLSTK

>member
-1 MRPVCLLDR
+1 
-10 TKNLHQSDR
+10 
-19 LHFISDSYS
+19 
-28 VVPYAQVLDLAAVCG
+28 
-43 VDREAK
+43 
-49 GELGMSIRTKL
+49 MSIRSKL
-60 QSILILLFVFIVG
+60 QAILVLLFVFIVG

-141 EQGDATMGLTAPTD
+141 EQGDAAMGLTAPTD

-160 QLGVVQPLWES
+160 QLGVVKPLWEA
-171 YRSDVRAVAEG
+171 YRSDMRAVAAG
-182 SDEEM
+182 ADEET

-219 KIETSKNIQIGVIL
+219 KIETSKNIQLAVIL

-245 ILTQILRPLAALTD
+245 ILAQILRPLAALTE
-259 SFRGIAEGEG
+259 SFRDIAGGEG

-318 SQASGESSK
+318 SQASGESSH
-327 AVELVAGSV
+327 AVEQVARSV
-336 TDVAGQANAQNSDM
+336 TDVAGQANAQNGSM
-350 QELADNVSQIAAHM
+350 QELAHNVAQIAAHM
-364 AQMLASAERSAIL
+364 AQMLASAERSAVL
-377 SSDSEDKAADGRDGA
+377 SADSEEKAANGRDGA

-401 LRDIVMTMDRKVQT
+401 LRDIVMTMDRNVQT

-504 EKITEAVAAVRSSLN
+504 EKITEAVGAVRASLN
-519 GIAESSEESRRAAAE
+519 AIAASSEESRRAAAE
-534 IVQLNQTASAGA
+534 IVRLNQTASEGA
-546 QNVAGTSGNVAAAA
+546 QSVADTSGSVAATA
-560 KQIAGLSEDSAAA
+560 KQIAGHSEESAAA

-578 ATMEQVVATAE
+578 ASMEQVVAAAE
-589 HLSSLSTK
+589 QLSELSTK